1 MKKAKLVDEERQQPP
16 AQAEVGN
23 ADAAAVEGLAT
34 EAGGGEAE
42 RWSKSHGWWDNWQ
55 HASDWGWNAGWG
67 GYRDYEK
74 RQWQDWGDYRR
85 GYSND
90 SWTSN
95 KEAEVDL
102 VTPESKINRANSL
115 DSELNDGF
123 QRLSTLERANSHE
136 LAVVYGKALEGSFQE
151 ATTPKKTV
159 ETATPSTSPGPSS
172 SSKCSSPEHRMEQSP
187 PQVAAVAELQP
198 DQSNR
203 GEAPQNAEA
212 TGPQPG
218 QSNAAEAV
226 KNAEATGPQPGQSN
240 TGEAVKNAE
249 ATGPQPDPSNTGEAV
264 KNAEATG
271 PQPDPSNRGEAD
283 KNAEA
288 TGPQPEQSNRGEAP
302 KNAEAT
308 GPQPGQSNTAEAV
321 KNAEAT
327 GPQPGQSNRGEAVKA
342 EATGPQSKQSNTGEA
357 VKNAEATGP
366 QPDQSNATEPSA
378 KRPQSDHGN
387 EGPNKKPATGPQ
399 PEQSNTAK
407 AVKNAEA
414 TGPQKAESS
423 TGEAQQN
430 AEATGP
436 QDCPGEEEEAAKK
449 AEELRKRKLAAHAR
463 YMRYFRS
470 VHGQE
475 LTLCMLRCL
484 QTC

>member
-1 MKKAKLVDEERQQPP
+1 MLRPGARASCEEGQVGRRRAAAAP

-23 ADAAAVEGLAT
+23 ADAAAVKGLAT

-55 HASDWGWNAGWG
+55 HASDSGWNAGWG
-67 GYRDYEK
+67 GYRDYEN

-102 VTPESKINRANSL
+102 VTPESKINRANTL

-151 ATTPKKTV
+151 AATPKKTV
-159 ETATPSTSPGPSS
+159 ETATPSTSPGR
-172 SSKCSSPEHRMEQSP
+172 SSPEHRMEQSP

-218 QSNAAEAV
+218 QSNTAEAVKNAEATGPQPGQSNAGEAV

-249 ATGPQPDPSNTGEAV
+249 ATGPQP
-264 KNAEATG
+264 
-271 PQPDPSNRGEAD
+271 
-283 KNAEA
+283 
-288 TGPQPEQSNRGEAP
+288 EQSNRGEAP

-308 GPQPGQSNTAEAV
+308 RPQPEQSNTGEAPQ
-321 KNAEAT
+321 NAEAT
-327 GPQPGQSNRGEAVKA
+327 GPQH
-342 EATGPQSKQSNTGEA
+342 KQSNTGEA

-414 TGPQKAESS
+414 TGPQHKQSN

-430 AEATGP
+430 AEATGL